1 MMGWDVVDSGLKIVL
16 SAAIPDLVREH
27 LGGDVD
33 AMLADH
39 GLGRSAI
46 SHWVAHTGGNRV
58 LEAIASALDLP
69 PGALDRSWRL
79 LAATG
84 NLSSA
89 SVLFVLRDLLDARAA
104 RPGDYGMMLAMGPG
118 FSAELALL
126 RW

>member
-1 MMGWDVVDSGLKIVL
+1 M
-16 SAAIPDLVREH
+16 
-27 LGGDVD
+27 
-33 AMLADH
+33 
-39 GLGRSAI
+39 
-46 SHWVAHTGGNRV
+46 
-58 LEAIASALDLP
+58 LEAIATALDLP

-118 FSAELALL
+118 FCAELALL